1 MTDVATKM
9 GAGYSKKING
19 VNSISLDEFGLF
31 SRIIDFNGTHSLKA
45 DKLPVSC
52 LPRKNRNRHRVK
64 SLGIS
69 RIIDSYGWHKKSSGK
84 CDFCGKHFLSSLNL
98 PINLINALANNE
110 QMSTVN
116 Q

>member
-45 DKLPVSC
+45 DKLPESC
-52 LPRKNRNRHRVK
+52 LPRK
-64 SLGIS
+64 IET
-69 RIIDSYGWHKKSSGK
+69 DTE
-84 CDFCGKHFLSSLNL
+84 LNHWEL
-98 PINLINALANNE
+98 
-110 QMSTVN
+110 VG
-116 Q
+116 

>member
-69 RIIDSYGWHKKSSGK
+69 RIIDSYGWHKKVLENVT
-84 CDFCGKHFLSSLNL
+84 FVENVFF
-98 PINLINALANNE
+98 PY
-110 QMSTVN
+110 
-116 Q
+116 

>member
-69 RIIDSYGWHKKSSGK
+69 RIIDSYGWHKKVWK
-84 CDFCGKHFLSSLNL
+84 MRLLWKIFDFLTKLY
-98 PINLINALANNE
+98 NE
-110 QMSTVN
+110 PN
-116 Q
+116 